1 MTEMGIQTMAGG
13 IQGLVQELVQRL
25 RPQRILLFGSYASGS
40 PNAASDLDLLVVVQ
54 ETPGWREAYRL
65 KTELQSQL
73 PVPLQLVFIK
83 EEEFE
88 ETKDVVGGLAY
99 PASHAGKVLYDK
111 NA

>member
-1 MTEMGIQTMAGG
+1 MAEGAIQTLAEE
-13 IQGLVQELVQRL
+13 IQGLVEELVQRF
-25 RPQRILLFGSYASGS
+25 RPQRVLLFGSYASGS
-40 PNAASDLDLLVVVQ
+40 PSAASDLDLLVVVQ
-54 ETPGWREAYRL
+54 ETPGWREVYRV

-73 PVPLQLVFIK
+73 PVRLQLVFMK

-88 ETKDVVGGLAY
+88 ETKNVVGGLAY

>member
-1 MTEMGIQTMAGG
+1 MAETTIETMAEE
-13 IQGLVQELVQRL
+13 IQGLVQELVQRFG
-25 RPQRILLFGSYASGS
+25 PQRVLLFGSYASGS
-40 PNAASDLDLLVVVQ
+40 ASAASDLDLLVVAQ

-65 KTELQSQL
+65 KAELQSQL
-73 PVPLQLVFIK
+73 PVPLQLVFMK

-88 ETKDVVGGLAY
+88 ETKNVVGGLAY